1 MVYSR
6 RIRAYCRRVLTEIES
21 QLRRMIMRVDTGPLL
36 DIAYFAK
43 RKSQGNP
50 RFVERFMVRVER
62 TLVKFGN

>member
-43 RKSQGNP
+43 RKSRGNP
-50 RFVERFMVRVER
+50 RSVERFMVRVER